1 MHDLHVIKMFVFTM
15 SVSKIIVLA
24 DFATKT
30 VFHSIISHRQKT
42 SKTVFQ
48 VAKCFTQ
55 YIPIKTIFTFLMC
68 FHKGQNFRL
77 KEGKKE
83 I

>member
-1 MHDLHVIKMFVFTM
+1 MFVFTM

-30 VFHSIISHRQKT
+30 VFHSIISHTQKT

-55 YIPIKTIFTFLMC
+55 YIPIKTIFTF
-68 FHKGQNFRL
+68 
-77 KEGKKE
+77 
-83 I
+83 